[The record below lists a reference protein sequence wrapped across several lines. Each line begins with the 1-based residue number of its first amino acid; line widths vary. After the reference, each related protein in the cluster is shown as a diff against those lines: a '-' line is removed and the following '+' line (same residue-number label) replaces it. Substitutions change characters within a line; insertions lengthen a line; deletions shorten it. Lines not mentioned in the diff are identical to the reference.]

1 MLFDVKTISALQK
14 LGLTLYGAKVYTA
27 LVSTGPTDATR
38 LAQEAEVPRTKI
50 YETLKRLEEEKW
62 VIVEKGRPSIY
73 TPVYPRDIIED
84 RKASLYS
91 EIDEVSGRLAMAYD
105 RQMEEENPKVWLIQG
120 MDNII
125 TKTGEMIGRAKHD
138 VKLLGS
144 LYSPREIEPLK
155 KQIMAARQRG
165 VEVRIITRPKNRSSE
180 GEVDIIKSLLP
191 VTPDVKKSNSPYIK
205 NVIVDDREL
214 LIMYSRVSEG
224 VTDVDNVV
232 AIWVSNASVASYMAS
247 NFNLMWNA
255 KKPIDGGR

>member
-27 LVSTGPTDATR
+27 LVSTGPTNATA
-38 LAQEAEVPRTKI
+38 LAREAEVPRTKI
-50 YETLKRLEEEKW
+50 YETLKRLEEDKW

-73 TPVYPRDIIED
+73 TPAYPREIMED
-84 RKASLYS
+84 RKSALYS
-91 EIDEVSGRLAMAYD
+91 EIDRVADGLAMAYD

-125 TKTGEMIGRAKHD
+125 VRTTEMIGRAKHD

-144 LYSPREIEPLK
+144 LYSPREMEPLK
-155 KQIMAARQRG
+155 KQIAAARQRG
-165 VEVRIITRPKNRSSE
+165 VEVRIISRPKNRSSE
-180 GEVDIIKSLLP
+180 GEVHIIKSLLA

-214 LIMYSRVSEG
+214 LIMYSRVVDG
-224 VTDVDNVV
+224 VTDVNNVV

-247 NFNLMWNA
+247 NFNVIWNA
-255 KKPIDGGR
+255 KKPIGNGH